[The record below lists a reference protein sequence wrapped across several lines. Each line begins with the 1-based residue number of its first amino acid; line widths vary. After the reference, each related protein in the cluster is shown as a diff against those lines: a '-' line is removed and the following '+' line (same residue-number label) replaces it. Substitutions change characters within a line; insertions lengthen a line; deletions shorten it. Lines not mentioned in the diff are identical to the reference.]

1 MSSILLG
8 LVALANLTD
17 FASGANFETTGACLF
32 DALDENNII
41 TAKVD
46 DSFLAVDYYGDVYN
60 SLGENRYL
68 EMQLQNGGGILYDNE
83 NCETVTKRDVCP
95 FSEANRETLKLFDED
110 ELGFGYTSYDEV
122 KDDFI
127 TNVGVLSTNFNIGDY
142 YLSQSQKAGKYYK
155 DIPFSS
161 SAHAAKHYYC
171 F

>member
-1 MSSILLG
+1 
-8 LVALANLTD
+8 
-17 FASGANFETTGACLF
+17 
-32 DALDENNII
+32 
-41 TAKVD
+41 
-46 DSFLAVDYYGDVYN
+46 
-60 SLGENRYL
+60 
-68 EMQLQNGGGILYDNE
+68 MQLQNGGGILYDNE

-95 FSEANRETLKLFDED
+95 FSETSRETLKLFDED
-110 ELGFGYTSYDEV
+110 ELGFGYASYDEV

-127 TNVGVLSTNFNIGDY
+127 TNVGVLSTNFDIGDY